1 MSSVIGAVYLVVGLA
16 FTVWTATAFED
27 RSQWIAVAPICFL
40 LWPVFVVGIAL
51 SWAYFELYRIIEGWH
66 R

>member
-1 MSSVIGAVYLVVGLA
+1 MIIAAYIIFGLA

-27 RSQWIAVAPICFL
+27 RSQWLAVAPLCFL
-40 LWPVFVVGIAL
+40 IWPIFVVGIVL
-51 SWAYFELYRIIEGWH
+51 SWAYFELYRIIEGWQ